1 MTQIERM
8 FLELIQVSL
17 GTRDGLSRV
26 PTAREWEAL
35 YDEAERQAIVGVLL
49 DGIER
54 LAVSGE
60 RLADCMPPL
69 EVKLQWIG
77 AVQMDEARNRDMDK
91 ISAQMLRK
99 FAADGF
105 RGCILKGQGNALMY
119 PNPERRQSGDID
131 IWLSPMSVSGER
143 LAVSEERTVSGL
155 LRCRREIIRY
165 VTGRYPEMRV
175 QLHHVDY
182 PPVDDAE
189 VEVHFYPIYLKNPFH
204 HRRLLRFFAEH
215 AEEQFANKVTT
226 RGGEELTVPT
236 PAFNA
241 VYQMVHVY
249 LHYLFQG
256 VGMRHVVDY
265 YYVLRQVS
273 GFKVQGSRFQVRGE
287 RLAVSGDILHQTSSI
302 FHQLGM
308 DKFAAAMM
316 WVQKEVCGAPREWL
330 LCEPDEREGRRLLDE
345 MMAMGNF
352 GKYDERYGTG
362 EQKGLR
368 FVVQKLR
375 RMARMAVAYPLEI
388 LWDPYFRVRLMLA
401 KRFRI

>member
-1 MTQIERM
+1 MNL
-8 FLELIQVSL
+8 FVELIQVSL
-17 GTRDGLSRV
+17 GTRDRLSRV
-26 PTAREWEAL
+26 PTAREWEKL

-49 DGIER
+49 DGLER

-60 RLADCMPPL
+60 RLADDEGLAQCMPPL

-119 PNPERRQSGDID
+119 PNPERRQSGDVD
-131 IWLSPMSVSGER
+131 VWLMPE
-143 LAVSEERTVSGL
+143 SEFQGSRFKVQGSMLRQAQQPVQVSGL
-155 LRCRREIIRY
+155 LRSRREIIRY
-165 VTGRYPEMRV
+165 VTGQYPEMRV

-215 AEEQFANKVTT
+215 AEEQFGNKVKT
-226 RGGEELTVPT
+226 RRGEELTVPT

-256 VGMRHVVDY
+256 VGMRHIVDY
-265 YYVLRQVS
+265 FYLLKQVS
-273 GFKVQGSRFQVRGE
+273 GE
-287 RLAVSGDILHQTSSI
+287 RLAISGETSSI
-302 FHQLGM
+302 LHQLGM

-316 WVQKEVCGAPREWL
+316 WVQREVCGAPREWL
-330 LCEPDEREGRRLLDE
+330 LCEPDEREGWRLLDE

-368 FVVQKLR
+368 FAVQKLR
-375 RMARMAVAYPLEI
+375 RLARMAVVYPQEI

-401 KRFRI
+401 KRFRV